1 MSAQPLPPPPG
12 QPPSAQPPTA
22 HPAPGH
28 QPPGQPRRWWALAAL
43 LTAEAINLLDATIV
57 QVAAPRMRADL
68 GGPAAAVPWLTSA
81 YTLPFAVLLL
91 TGGRLGDRAG
101 RRRVFR
107 IGVTGFL
114 LASLACACAP
124 TLGALLAFRAVQG
137 TAAAVIVPQTIG
149 LIKAMFRGSETA
161 RALGTIGPVMGLAA
175 VAGPVLGG
183 VLTHADLFGSSWRA
197 VFLVNVPLSLAVLA
211 LAPLLPEDRAPRRP
225 GLDPAGSAL
234 AALATAL
241 VVLPLLAAGRTP
253 PVWTAAGVLVA
264 VAFVV
269 HQRRGARRGADTL
282 VEPSLFTS
290 VRFPAALLA
299 LALAFAATT
308 GLGLV
313 VVLQLQLAGGADALT
328 SGLTLLPMS
337 AGLAAGSLWAG
348 SSLVRRYGARVM
360 PAGVG
365 IMAVGVVAA
374 VGAYRTGERPEALP
388 YALAAVGLG
397 QGLFTPA
404 FFATA
409 LKPLRPQEIGSAAGL
424 LNAVQQLGST
434 LGIAVLGRIYLA
446 APSAAGAQHACWAA
460 AGVLAAVA
468 VAGRVMSGAHDPSPA
483 ATHRPDRGPAEPN
496 PTEANSSEATGTEP
510 DAAESGGVSD
520 HREATHAR

>member
-1 MSAQPLPPPPG
+1 MSAQPLPPP
-12 QPPSAQPPTA
+12 SARPASA
-22 HPAPGH
+22 H
-28 QPPGQPRRWWALAAL
+28 PRRWWALGAL
-43 LTAEAINLLDATIV
+43 LAAEAMNLLDATIV

-68 GGPAAAVPWLTSA
+68 GGPAAAVPWLTTA

-101 RRRVFR
+101 RRRMFR
-107 IGVTGFL
+107 IGVIGFL
-114 LASLACACAP
+114 LSSLACACAP

-137 TAAAVIVPQTIG
+137 AAAAVIVPQTIG
-149 LIKAMFRGSETA
+149 LIKAMFRGPETA

-197 VFLVNVPLSLAVLA
+197 VFLVNLPLSLAVLA
-211 LAPLLPEDRAPRRP
+211 LAPLLIEDRAPRRP
-225 GLDPAGSAL
+225 GLDLVGSTL
-234 AALATAL
+234 AALATGL
-241 VVLPLLAAGRTP
+241 LVLPLLATGDTP
-253 PVWTAAGVLVA
+253 PVWPAVGAAVA

-269 HQRRGARRGADTL
+269 HQRRGARRGTDTL

-290 VRFPAALLA
+290 VRFPAALVA

-313 VVLQLQLAGGADALT
+313 VVLQLQLGGGADALA

-348 SSLVRRYGARVM
+348 TSLLPRYGARVM
-360 PAGVG
+360 PAGVAV
-365 IMAVGVVAA
+365 MAIGVAA
-374 VGAYRTGERPEALP
+374 AIGAYRTGERPDALP
-388 YALAAVGLG
+388 YALAVVGLG

-404 FFATA
+404 FFTTA
-409 LKPLRPQEIGSAAGL
+409 LRPLRPQETGSAAGL

-434 LGIAVLGRIYLA
+434 LGVAVLGRIYLA
-446 APSAAGAQHACWAA
+446 APDTAGARHACWVAV
-460 AGVLAAVA
+460 GVLVAVA
-468 VAGRVMSGAHDPSPA
+468 VAGRAMSGAHTSPTA
-483 ATHRPDRGPAEPN
+483 VRTEPN
-496 PTEANSSEATGTEP
+496 APGPEAPGPDPLKPNTTVPDTTET
-510 DAAESGGVSD
+510 DAAESDGASD
-520 HREATHAR
+520 PREPTHAR